1 MLDGARKFLF
11 DEYRENREIAAASP
25 YYAAYADEKYR
36 HSLQVLGAGNFII
49 RHEPWFAGR
58 GEDFVD
64 LAKTAVLLHD
74 IARFDE
80 IRERFLGAK
89 GPFDHSV
96 AGWEKLRKTP
106 LYDDVRITLP
116 IKHHGHLVG
125 DFYADEEYGAIAD
138 PVLKG
143 EVEKILFLIRD
154 ADKIANFNLMMYDP
168 QMLVPLFVPYPEE
181 VSDKR
186 RRISAGV
193 LEDFWRHLPVDRRK
207 IRTRADEMLGYVSWI
222 YDLNYDSA
230 AVFCLRLNLI
240 DMMFDVLQRFHDD
253 SGLNG
258 KMRSE
263 IAVFIGARF
272 GRGSSFPAKS

>member
-1 MLDGARKFLF
+1 MLDGARKLLL
-11 DEYRENREIAAASP
+11 DEYYGNREIVAVSP
-25 YYAAYADEKYR
+25 HYAAYADEKYR

-58 GEDFVD
+58 GEEFVD

-96 AGWEKLRKTP
+96 AGGEKLRQIP
-106 LYDDVRITLP
+106 LYGDVRITLP
-116 IKHHGHLVG
+116 IKHHGHLIG
-125 DFYADEEYGAIAD
+125 DFYKDEEYCAIAD
-138 PVLKG
+138 PVLKE

-154 ADKIANFNLMMYDP
+154 ADKIANFNLMMYD
-168 QMLVPLFVPYPEE
+168 QKMLVPLFVPYPEE

-193 LEDFWRHLPVDRRK
+193 LEDFWRHQPVDRRK

-222 YDLNYDSA
+222 YDLNYGSSA
-230 AVFCLRLNLI
+230 AFCLRLNLV

-258 KMRSE
+258 KMRRE
-263 IAVFIGARF
+263 TGDFVRERF
-272 GRGSSFPAKS
+272 GFSPLPQS

>member
-1 MLDGARKFLF
+1 MTGHESFCLTNITGTGKLWRFLLIMRLMPTKSTATVCRF
-11 DEYRENREIAAASP
+11 WAREIS
-25 YYAAYADEKYR
+25 
-36 HSLQVLGAGNFII
+36 SSGTNLGLPA
-49 RHEPWFAGR
+49 R
-58 GEDFVD
+58 GEEFVD

-96 AGWEKLRKTP
+96 AGGEKLRKIP
-106 LYDDVRITLP
+106 LYGDVRITLP
-116 IKHHGHLVG
+116 IKHHGHLIG
-125 DFYADEEYGAIAD
+125 DFYKDEEYCAIAD
-138 PVLKG
+138 PVLKE

-154 ADKIANFNLMMYDP
+154 ADKIANFNLMMYD
-168 QMLVPLFVPYPEE
+168 QKMLVPLFVPYPEE

-186 RRISAGV
+186 RRISARRAGR
-193 LEDFWRHLPVDRRK
+193 LLAAQPVDRRK

-222 YDLNYDSA
+222 YDLNYGSSA
-230 AVFCLRLNLI
+230 AFCLRLNLV

-258 KMRSE
+258 KMRRE
-263 IAVFIGARF
+263 TGDFVRERF
-272 GRGSSFPAKS
+272 GFSPLPQS